1 MEKTNILEVTGI
13 IKEKRP
19 RKRIPEG
26 SVCEVCGAPLGGPVK
41 LRMFND
47 YIVCDKHYEQL
58 NKYGKITD
66 PSPRKHKKVLETCCV
81 CGGPKLATV
90 EGKPYCRKHYM
101 QLYNHGKLLERTIYD
116 SNEYIEHND
125 YIEIKT
131 FDKNGKYNGST
142 KIDKEY
148 LEEVK
153 KYKVYIRSQKEKKYA
168 TVSSK
173 TESGKK
179 YFLHRIIM
187 GLKDIRYNL
196 DIAVDHINGDSL
208 DNRSN
213 NLRICTQE
221 DNMKNIRKKNHI
233 VGVGWLKA
241 NKKWTARITHN
252 YKNIHIGNYALYEEA
267 VLARITK
274 EKELIGEFGANKDL
288 YYIINLP
295 SPLEEIRKV
304 INIPENPLA
313 RGVTELVNQ
322 QQ

>member
-1 MEKTNILEVTGI
+1 
-13 IKEKRP
+13 
-19 RKRIPEG
+19 
-26 SVCEVCGAPLGGPVK
+26 
-41 LRMFND
+41 
-47 YIVCDKHYEQL
+47 
-58 NKYGKITD
+58 
-66 PSPRKHKKVLETCCV
+66 
-81 CGGPKLATV
+81 
-90 EGKPYCRKHYM
+90 
-101 QLYNHGKLLERTIYD
+101 
-116 SNEYIEHND
+116 
-125 YIEIKT
+125 
-131 FDKNGKYNGST
+131 
-142 KIDKEY
+142 
-148 LEEVK
+148 
-153 KYKVYIRSQKEKKYA
+153 
-168 TVSSK
+168 
-173 TESGKK
+173 
-179 YFLHRIIM
+179 M

-208 DNRSN
+208 DNRCN

-313 RGVTELVNQ
+313 RGVTELVSLRQ
-322 QQ
+322 

>member
-13 IKEKRP
+13 VKEKRP
-19 RKRIPEG
+19 RKRIPEE
-26 SVCEVCGAPLGGPVK
+26 SVCEVCGAPLGGSVK

-47 YIVCDKHYEQL
+47 YIVCEKHYNQL
-58 NKYGKITD
+58 NNYGKITD
-66 PSPRKHKKVLETCCV
+66 SSPRKHKKVLETCCV
-81 CGGPKLATV
+81 CGSPKLATV

-101 QLYNHGKLLERTIYD
+101 QLYHHGKLLERTIYD
-116 SNEYIEHND
+116 ANEYIEHND

-131 FDKNGKYNGST
+131 FDKNGEYNGST
-142 KIDKEY
+142 K
-148 LEEVK
+148 
-153 KYKVYIRSQKEKKYA
+153 KEKKYA
-168 TVSSK
+168 VISSK

-187 GLKDIRYNL
+187 GLKGIRYNL

-208 DNRSN
+208 DNRSS

-221 DNMKNIRKKNHI
+221 DNMKNIRKKDHI
-233 VGVGWLKA
+233 VGVGWLKV
-241 NKKWTARITHN
+241 NKKWTARIMHN

-274 EKELIGEFGANKDL
+274 ERELVGEFGANKDL

-304 INIPENPLA
+304 INIPKSPLA
-313 RGVTELVNQ
+313 GGVTELVNQ